1 MRFSLIVEEMVG
13 ESIGVG
19 ARAFLKPRLSSPEDC
34 FSSKM
39 DSPGSRDTDDVSN
52 ENDSVGT

>member
-1 MRFSLIVEEMVG
+1 MVG
-13 ESIGVG
+13 EIIGVG